1 MLVRGR
7 LMKKGIISVLSVLIG
22 GAIGA
27 FTIGKMTYE
36 KIDKTQAMSDKH
48 FALFLLMNQ
57 WVKVQQEGKSIA
69 DYFDSQGYKEIAVYG
84 MSYAGE
90 TLIRE
95 LKNTNIHVAYGIDK
109 NAESIYADVDVISM
123 NEEFENVDVVVVTA
137 ITFFDEIKEE
147 LAGKIECPIVSLED
161 ILYGM

>member
-1 MLVRGR
+1 
-7 LMKKGIISVLSVLIG
+7 MKKGIISVLSTLIG
-22 GAIGA
+22 GVIGA
-27 FTIGKMTYE
+27 CIVGKISCDKVAE
-36 KIDKTQAMSDKH
+36 KQEMSDKH

-69 DYFDSQGYKEIAVYG
+69 DYFDRQGYKEIAVYG

-123 NEEFENVDVVVVTA
+123 NEEFKDVDVVVVTA

-147 LAGKIECPIVSLED
+147 LAGKVECPIVSLED